1 MITSNLPLVGY
12 LVSQVMAG
20 ATHLSREDLAQA
32 GALALVKAVDSFDE
46 SRGVPFSGYARQVIL
61 GGIRDEMRA
70 DDWAKR
76 STRTAIKAAVSAQE
90 VLTSA
95 LGRTP
100 TTDEIAG
107 ALGVDRKTAAESM
120 AMSKVQVSSIDEAV
134 TDFLASDAEPTD
146 AGLLARERLDYLRMA
161 VESLP
166 ARLQYI
172 VVEVYLNERPLGEIA
187 EELGVTHSAVSQQ
200 RAEAI
205 RLMRDGLSTH
215 YGEVPDE
222 KPAAARSAR
231 REQYLGNFSRAAGAY
246 RPTLAAM
253 AS

>member
-32 GALALVKAVDSFDE
+32 GALALVKAVDSFDAT
-46 SRGVPFSGYARQVIL
+46 RGVPFSGYARQVIL

-76 STRTAIKAAVSAQE
+76 STRTAIKAALSAQE

-100 TTDEIAG
+100 STDEIAG

-120 AMSKVQVSSIDEAV
+120 AMSKVQLSPIDDAV
-134 TDFLASDAEPTD
+134 TEVLASDEDPTD

-161 VESLP
+161 VEALP
-166 ARLQYI
+166 AKLQYI
-172 VVEVYLNERPLGEIA
+172 IVEVYLNERPLGEIA

-205 RLMRDGLSTH
+205 RLMRDGLTAN
-215 YGEVPDE
+215 YGEGVTE
-222 KPAAARSAR
+222 HPAAPRSAR
-231 REQYLGNFSRAAGAY
+231 REQYLGDFSRAASAY
-246 RPTLAAM
+246 RPTLVAI